1 MSYINEALK
10 KAQKERNTQHA
21 RYRDLLGGRLE
32 EKRLFIGKLF
42 LYSLFSLAL
51 ILVVLIFYPW
61 IDSSMGGKEDAVPYR
76 MPVKMEHFRNSDNF
90 KVLYDKAGSLLKNGF
105 LHDAEVIYEQL
116 LDSDPGYVDAINNL
130 GIIHIRDKDYPQAE
144 RYFHKAIR
152 LNPIFAEPYYNLAC
166 LNVIRGENEKG
177 LFYLKKAVSLNNEV
191 KEWALNDPDLAGL
204 GNSPEFVA
212 ITAK

>member
-76 MPVKMEHFRNSDNF
+76 MPVNRKIFCRF
-90 KVLYDKAGSLLKNGF
+90 PRCVGLLG
-105 LHDAEVIYEQL
+105 
-116 LDSDPGYVDAINNL
+116 
-130 GIIHIRDKDYPQAE
+130 
-144 RYFHKAIR
+144 R
-152 LNPIFAEPYYNLAC
+152 L
-166 LNVIRGENEKG
+166 RK
-177 LFYLKKAVSLNNEV
+177 
-191 KEWALNDPDLAGL
+191 
-204 GNSPEFVA
+204 
-212 ITAK
+212 